1 VLDVGA
7 LLPDDDMPEV
17 LDADILLP
25 DNNNVRW
32 HGAVTAPFCLLFSK
46 RTSETSDNYAHLRFR
61 CNLSCA
67 TVRAYL

>member
-25 DNNNVRW
+25 DDDNNNVRW
-32 HGAVTAPFCLLFSK
+32 HSAVTAPFRLLFFPK
-46 RTSETSDNYAHLRFR
+46 GHRRRVTTTPVLDF
-61 CNLSCA
+61 
-67 TVRAYL
+67 VVI